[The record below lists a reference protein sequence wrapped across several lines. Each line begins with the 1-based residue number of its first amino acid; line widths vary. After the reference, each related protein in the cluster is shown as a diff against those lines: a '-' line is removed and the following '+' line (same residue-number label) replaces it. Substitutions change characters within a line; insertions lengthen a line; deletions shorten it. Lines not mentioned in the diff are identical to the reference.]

1 MPQQKENAMNRKM
14 MIEELK
20 AFIRHAP
27 DAPRETLI
35 EDILKRMS
43 DTALVEVYEAT
54 EAANWVQS

>member
-1 MPQQKENAMNRKM
+1 MNRKM